1 MDNGRLPLLLIIF
14 NSQLSILNCP
24 FSIIRGIRHGSVAF
38 RR

>member
-14 NSQLSILNCP
+14 NSQY
-24 FSIIRGIRHGSVAF
+24 SIIHGTRRGSVAF